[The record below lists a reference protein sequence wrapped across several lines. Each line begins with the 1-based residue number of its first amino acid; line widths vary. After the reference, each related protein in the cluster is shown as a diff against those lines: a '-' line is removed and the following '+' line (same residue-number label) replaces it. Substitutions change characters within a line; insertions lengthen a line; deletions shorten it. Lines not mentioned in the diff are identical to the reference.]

1 MLRRLNGRKGYTDIP
16 EASISRKFVLIS
28 IHIKVWYVA
37 LLKAEFDR
45 IDSHVERYLTNPQIC
60 NNLKSRG
67 IAEAKPDC
75 LPAEREYSIGH

>member
-1 MLRRLNGRKGYTDIP
+1 M
-16 EASISRKFVLIS
+16 S
-28 IHIKVWYVA
+28 
-37 LLKAEFDR
+37 EFDR